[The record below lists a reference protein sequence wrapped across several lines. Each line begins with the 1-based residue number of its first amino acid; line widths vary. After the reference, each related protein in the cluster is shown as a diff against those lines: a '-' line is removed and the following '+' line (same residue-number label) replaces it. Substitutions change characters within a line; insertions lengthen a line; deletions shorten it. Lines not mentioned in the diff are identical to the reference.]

1 MRSAKTGAAMA
12 VAGVAV
18 AATHAGGAAHV
29 QHQAVHQAAAAKA
42 VPVHLTAATT
52 VTQAADS
59 SGSTYTVQA
68 GDTLSSIANQLG
80 VSWQQLWQANS
91 GTVPDP
97 NTIYAGQVLSVPG
110 SGTSDQAPAAS
121 TAPSDQSAS
130 TDQSAP
136 APSDQTQSA
145 PSSSSSS
152 GSASPGSFQSCVL
165 NAESGGNYSAVN
177 SSSGAGGAYQFMPS
191 TWASLGYSGSPQDAS
206 PAQQDQAFQT
216 LYAQDGSAPWASD
229 GC

>member
-1 MRSAKTGAAMA
+1 MTRAALRSAKTGAAMA

-18 AATHAGGAAHV
+18 AAQHAGGAAHV
-29 QHQAVHQAAAAKA
+29 QHQAVHQAAAAQA

-52 VTQAADS
+52 VTQSADS
-59 SGSTYTVQA
+59 SGGTYTVQP
-68 GDTLSSIANQLG
+68 GDTLSSIAAQYG
-80 VSWQQLWQANS
+80 TSWQQLYQANS
-91 GTVPDP
+91 STVSDP
-97 NTIYAGQVLSVPG
+97 NQIIAGQQLSVPG
-110 SGTSDQAPAAS
+110 SSGTSDP
-121 TAPSDQSAS
+121 
-130 TDQSAP
+130 AP
-136 APSDQTQSA
+136 APSDQTQAAPTDQSA
-145 PSSSSSS
+145 PAASSS

-177 SSSGAGGAYQFMPS
+177 SSSGAGGAYQFLPS

-216 LYAQDGSAPWASD
+216 LYAQQGSAPWASD